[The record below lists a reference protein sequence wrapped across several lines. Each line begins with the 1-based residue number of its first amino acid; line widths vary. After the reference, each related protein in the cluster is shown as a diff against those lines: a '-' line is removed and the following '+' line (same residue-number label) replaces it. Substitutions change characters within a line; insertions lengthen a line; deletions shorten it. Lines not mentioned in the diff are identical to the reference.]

1 MAEHSKEPWIVGKP
15 GEAYLDSLRE
25 GNRAFFIASPAFG
38 NKIHHVAVGAMEAD
52 ARRIVAC
59 VNVLADVPIEDLESG
74 AFEDLLV
81 EYGKYLVSRPA
92 GQDRSAT

>member
-1 MAEHSKEPWIVGKP
+1 MAEHSKEPWRVLEAVPGHGVPCRIVALDANIAQMC
-15 GEAYLDSLRE
+15 GE
-25 GNRAFFIASPAFG
+25 
-38 NKIHHVAVGAMEAD
+38 VEAEEN